1 MGQHLIPAAGVFIL
15 PLEIR
20 TLYVWHKPWS
30 QNILPTTDLSNITSF
45 LSHFII
51 YPSLPFFIPR
61 HNERKR
67 FCNRLK
73 VSPLVPVYLPP
84 FLPLRGQWRYNG
96 DITPMNR
103 DIIQWR
109 AQPRLPGAAHGW
121 LFIIVLASAGHFLYQ
136 KSDLEARS
144 WVDRG

>member
-1 MGQHLIPAAGVFIL
+1 MIKHATA
-15 PLEIR
+15 
-20 TLYVWHKPWS
+20 HC
-30 QNILPTTDLSNITSF
+30 TDLSTITSL

-84 FLPLRGQWRYNG
+84 FLPGRGQWRYNG

-109 AQPRLPGAAHGW
+109 AQTRPSAALGW
-121 LFIIVLASAGHFLYQ
+121 LFIIVLASAATSCIRNQSSRRLLSAERITAALHSLRNLLQPRPPLSVLAG
-136 KSDLEARS
+136 K
-144 WVDRG
+144 

>member
-1 MGQHLIPAAGVFIL
+1 M
-15 PLEIR
+15 
-20 TLYVWHKPWS
+20 
-30 QNILPTTDLSNITSF
+30 LPTADLSTITSF

-84 FLPLRGQWRYNG
+84 FLPGRGQWRYNG

-109 AQPRLPGAAHGW
+109 VQSTAQPGQRRSRV
-121 LFIIVLASAGHFLYQ
+121 IVYNCPRISRAFLV
-136 KSDLEARS
+136 SEIRP
-144 WVDRG
+144 RGELLSGSGITRRQQSLHCSVLSVLSLQPRPFYEFTPK

>member
-1 MGQHLIPAAGVFIL
+1 MLL
-15 PLEIR
+15 P
-20 TLYVWHKPWS
+20 
-30 QNILPTTDLSNITSF
+30 TDLSTITSH

-84 FLPLRGQWRYNG
+84 FLPGRGQWRYNG

-109 AQPRLPGAAHGW
+109 AQTRPSAALGW
-121 LFIIVLASAGHFLYQ
+121 LFIIVLASAGHFLSQ
-136 KSDLEARS
+136 KSELGAASECRADNSSTALTSEPTPAPPSLSSLRQIKHFTPK
-144 WVDRG
+144 